1 MVTTTGISVPTIPGP
16 DSNTTQP
23 SLTVPK
29 GACDCHAHIFGPQIR
44 YPYHRMNSKD
54 LISVEPMLQEL
65 PVDVVIDHM
74 GQVPVE
80 PGLGGRAFRTILRL
94 VKSGKCWVKL
104 SAPMRMSNKEKMM
117 PVILRIAKC
126 AVVALLLQSG
136 LAAAQSYPSGPLRM
150 IVPFPPGGG
159 TDTLARIIAQKL
171 NEAWGQPVV
180 VDNRGGA
187 NGTIGAALAAR
198 ADPDGH
204 TMLIAV
210 SGFAANPSIY
220 KNLPFD
226 SIRDLA
232 PVTQFASNPSVL
244 AIHPSLPV
252 RTVKELIAFVKAR
265 PNEVDYAS
273 SGNGSPPHLNAEMF
287 KLMTATRMTHVPYK
301 GGGPATVA
309 VVAGEVPV
317 YFMAPP
323 QAAPFLKSGRLRALA
338 VTSEKRDPGFPDLP
352 TVAEAGVPGFAM
364 TNWYGLFV
372 PAGTPDAAL
381 RKLHAEMV
389 RIVNLPDV
397 KARLARVG
405 NTVVGS
411 TPEEFAAFLKA
422 EIARIAR
429 VVKAAGITASN

>member
-1 MVTTTGISVPTIPGP
+1 MI
-16 DSNTTQP
+16 
-23 SLTVPK
+23 
-29 GACDCHAHIFGPQIR
+29 QI
-44 YPYHRMNSKD
+44 
-54 LISVEPMLQEL
+54 MLNL
-65 PVDVVIDHM
+65 
-74 GQVPVE
+74 
-80 PGLGGRAFRTILRL
+80 L
-94 VKSGKCWVKL
+94 
-104 SAPMRMSNKEKMM
+104 
-117 PVILRIAKC
+117 KC
-126 AVVALLLQSG
+126 AVVAVLLHG
-136 LAAAQSYPSGPLRM
+136 GFALAQDYPSRPLRM

-187 NGTIGAALAAR
+187 NGTIGAALAAK
-198 ADPDGH
+198 ADPDGY

-220 KNLPFD
+220 KDLPFD
-226 SIRDLA
+226 SLKDLVA
-232 PVTQFASNPSVL
+232 VTQFSTNPSVV
-244 AIHPSLPV
+244 AVHPSLPV
-252 RTVKELIAFVKAR
+252 KTVKELIAFVKAR
-265 PNEVDYAS
+265 PDEVNYAS

-287 KLMTATRMTHVPYK
+287 KFMTGVRMTHVPYK
-301 GGGPATVA
+301 GGGPATIA
-309 VVAGEVPV
+309 VVAGEVPI

-338 VTSEKRDPGFPDLP
+338 VTGEKRDPAFPHLP
-352 TVAEAGVPGFAM
+352 TVAEAAVPGFAM

-372 PAGTPDAAL
+372 PAGTPDAAV

-389 RIVNLPDV
+389 RIVNFPDV
-397 KARLARVG
+397 KARLARMG

-422 EIARIAR
+422 EIAKIAR